1 MDTTDTVDTM
11 VTMDTGGAVVTVD
24 TMDTGDTMDTMDTV
38 DTMDTHGY
46 RDTRGP
52 QGSHGYPA
60 YLESRSPRYPRV
72 GQTKLRLHPGGSRR
86 VGTEFQVETCIRWTF
101 VVCSGCGG
109 ETVVTRVAEPV
120 VEVPEVALD
129 NGSGRCYSSSGR
141 TESGA
146 TVAGT
151 EVAAMEERT
160 RRENRQLPS
169 IQIRT
174 RGQVQ
179 QVYRYRDVL
188 NLAYQHGL
196 VAFEQAAPVQVVM
209 VPSQRDPG
217 RMIPLF
223 ISEVYAVF
231 RNSDGSLVRFHGV
244 GDCSY
249 ENAQPNVAAAG
260 PRMAHTRAK
269 ARALAD
275 ALNLD
280 ANLSEEFDL
289 SEDSGSE
296 AQAGASA
303 GSNSRNGAQ
312 VPAEPRCSR
321 CGGPMSQRSAE
332 YSMRIRGELVCY
344 RCAKGS

>member
-1 MDTTDTVDTM
+1 M
-11 VTMDTGGAVVTVD
+11 V
-24 TMDTGDTMDTMDTV
+24 
-38 DTMDTHGY
+38 
-46 RDTRGP
+46 
-52 QGSHGYPA
+52 
-60 YLESRSPRYPRV
+60 L
-72 GQTKLRLHPGGSRR
+72 
-86 VGTEFQVETCIRWTF
+86 TEAWRM
-101 VVCSGCGG
+101 
-109 ETVVTRVAEPV
+109 P
-120 VEVPEVALD
+120 
-129 NGSGRCYSSSGR
+129 
-141 TESGA
+141 
-146 TVAGT
+146 
-151 EVAAMEERT
+151 MEERT
-160 RRENRQLPS
+160 KRENRQLPS

-209 VPSQRDPG
+209 VPSQREPG
-217 RMIPLF
+217 KMIPLF
-223 ISEVYAVF
+223 ISEVYAIF

-289 SEDSGSE
+289 SDDSSGAAQEAAGGSGHRNA
-296 AQAGASA
+296 AQA
-303 GSNSRNGAQ
+303 
-312 VPAEPRCSR
+312 PAEARCSR
-321 CGGPMSQRSAE
+321 CGSPMSQRSAE
-332 YSMRIRGELVCY
+332 YSLRVRGELVCY
-344 RCAKGS
+344 RCAKGA